1 MIRRRRRLSSRLA
14 LAQGC
19 LVLAWLATARADA
32 AEAGHSHDADAHA
45 VVAKPSPTPPV
56 ETPAAKSAPGE
67 TKTTKVEKTA
77 HADAQAPS
85 KSEAPVALNPNDV
98 AAVPKRTNEVQS
110 LLNLGA
116 SLTEREDYDAAEIA
130 FYQVLNA
137 PKASADDT
145 KSALLGLAHMHRC
158 KGTLTKAV
166 AVYERFLKDFPADER
181 APDALLNLGRTL
193 RSLGVYKAA
202 IARFYSVI
210 NATLKLP
217 GEGFDRYQLLAK
229 TAQFEIAETH
239 FLSGNYVEASKFYT
253 RLGLIDLAPVDR
265 ARAHFKAGYSL
276 RLQGNLEGAITTL
289 RAYIE
294 QWPADENI
302 PEARYLLAVSL
313 REIGRGQEAFV
324 ATLELLKTE
333 KSRIE
338 TDTKRW
344 NYWQRRTGNQLANDF
359 FETGDIMNARSIYA
373 GLLELSS
380 DPTWRLPISYQ
391 LALCHERLGATGQA
405 REAFQ
410 KIIDELTR
418 TPQAEFTE
426 LATMAKW
433 RIEHLEWREKT
444 GQQVDSL
451 FSPAK
456 SQTSA
461 PSPQT
466 TPVAKTA
473 STQ

>member
-32 AEAGHSHDADAHA
+32 AEPAPAVDATAHA
-45 VVAKPSPTPPV
+45 PKQAATPPV
-56 ETPAAKSAPGE
+56 EKPVASPAAPTHKAESPEKAVAKAPAAPE
-67 TKTTKVEKTA
+67 T
-77 HADAQAPS
+77 
-85 KSEAPVALNPNDV
+85 PVAQNPNDV
-98 AAVPKRTNEVQS
+98 ASMPKRTDEVQS
-110 LLNLGA
+110 LLNLGS
-116 SLTEREDYDAAEIA
+116 SLTERQDYDAAEIA

-137 PKASADDT
+137 PKVSVEDT

-193 RSLGVYKAA
+193 RSLGVHKAA

-239 FLSGNYVEASKFYT
+239 FLSGNYAEANKFYT
-253 RLGLIDLAPVDR
+253 RLGLLDLAPVDR

-313 REIGRGQEAFV
+313 REIGRPQEAFV
-324 ATLELLKTE
+324 ATLELLRTE
-333 KSRIE
+333 KARIE

-359 FETGDIMNARSIYA
+359 FETGDIMNARAIYA
-373 GLLELSS
+373 GLLELSN
-380 DPTWRLPISYQ
+380 DATWRLPISYQ

-410 KIIDELTR
+410 KIVDELTR
-418 TPQAEFTE
+418 SPQAEFTE

-444 GQQVDSL
+444 GQQIDNL
-451 FSPAK
+451 FSPTRQNQPSSPSTA
-456 SQTSA
+456 A
-461 PSPQT
+461 PPA
-466 TPVAKTA
+466 AKTA

>member
-19 LVLAWLATARADA
+19 LVLAWLAAARADA
-32 AEAGHSHDADAHA
+32 AEPAPAVDATAHA
-45 VVAKPSPTPPV
+45 PKQAATPPV
-56 ETPAAKSAPGE
+56 EKPVASPAAPTHKAESPEKAVAKAPAAPE
-67 TKTTKVEKTA
+67 T
-77 HADAQAPS
+77 
-85 KSEAPVALNPNDV
+85 PVALNPNDV
-98 AAVPKRTNEVQS
+98 ASMPKRTDEVQS
-110 LLNLGA
+110 LLNLGS
-116 SLTEREDYDAAEIA
+116 SLTERQDYDAAEIA

-137 PKASADDT
+137 PKVSVEDT

-193 RSLGVYKAA
+193 RSLGVHKAA

-239 FLSGNYVEASKFYT
+239 FLSGNYAEANKFYT
-253 RLGLIDLAPVDR
+253 RLGLLDLAPVDR

-313 REIGRGQEAFV
+313 REIGRPQEAFV
-324 ATLELLKTE
+324 ATLELLRTE
-333 KSRIE
+333 KARIE

-359 FETGDIMNARSIYA
+359 FETGDIMNARAIYA
-373 GLLELSS
+373 GLLELSN
-380 DPTWRLPISYQ
+380 DATWRLPISYQ

-410 KIIDELTR
+410 KIVDELTR
-418 TPQAEFTE
+418 SPQAEFTE

-444 GQQVDSL
+444 GQQIDNL
-451 FSPAK
+451 FSPTRQNQPSSPSTA
-456 SQTSA
+456 A
-461 PSPQT
+461 PPA
-466 TPVAKTA
+466 AKTA